1 MYGGVDVFGGRIV
14 CFGYVLFVIQIPPRR
29 SSANSTARNS
39 DSADGMTLDGL
50 RK

>member
-1 MYGGVDVFGGRIV
+1 MYGGVDVFGGGIV
-14 CFGYVLFVIQIPPRR
+14 CFVCFLFVIQIPLGR
-29 SSANSTARNS
+29 SLEYTTEGDS

>member
-1 MYGGVDVFGGRIV
+1 VYGGVDVFGGGIV
-14 CFGYVLFVIQIPPRR
+14 CFGCVLFVIQIPPGR
-29 SSANSTARNS
+29 SLAYSTEWDS